1 MRRLA
6 VVGLVSRDRVDGGP
20 PRLGGAVY
28 YAARALRFLD
38 QPALIATKAAREE
51 EIRELQVVGLPLVH
65 TKAPRTIEFGI
76 ENDGDRRRLV
86 IAEPGD
92 PFTPADVR
100 DWLGSALVGHDWVH
114 AGALTRADFP
124 AETLAALR
132 RGRRL
137 SLDGQG
143 LVRSAGKGE
152 VVLDA
157 DHDPEVLRHVDLLK
171 LSEEETEALGIETD
185 ERSLASLGV
194 KEIVVTLG
202 KAGVVVYADG
212 RCELVPTRPL
222 EGADPTGA
230 GDTFIVAY
238 LSHRRGGHSAPS
250 AARSANDA
258 VRALLEQRA
267 RDEARDETRRARR

>member
-1 MRRLA
+1 VRRLA
-6 VVGLVSRDRVDGGP
+6 VVGLVSLDRVDGGP

-51 EIRELQVVGLPLVH
+51 EVRELQVVGLPVVH
-65 TKAPRTIEFGI
+65 SKASRTIEFGI
-76 ENDGDRRRLV
+76 ENDGDHRRLV
-86 IAEPGD
+86 IEEPGD

-100 DWLGSALVGHDWVH
+100 GWLGSALAGHDWVH

-157 DHDPEVLRHVDLLK
+157 GHDPEVLRHVDLLK

-202 KAGVVVYADG
+202 KDGVIVYADG
-212 RCELVPTRPL
+212 RRELIPTRPL

-238 LSHRRGGHSAPS
+238 LSYRRGGHSAPS

-267 RDEARDETRRARR
+267 RDETRRARR